1 MEAPVMFRPLAAW
14 VPIAMSLSALALV
27 LFHMATVGTAPQ
39 ADEGTEAHIFQ
50 LLIAGQVPILIFYAV
65 RWLPRDPKGAL
76 LVIGVQL
83 VATVCA
89 MAPVYLLRW

>member
-1 MEAPVMFRPLAAW
+1 MFRPLAAW
-14 VPIAMSLSALALV
+14 VPIAMSLTALALV
-27 LFHMATVGTAPQ
+27 LFHIATAGTAPQ
-39 ADEGTEAHIFQ
+39 GDEGTEAHIFQ

-83 VATVCA
+83 VATACA